1 MKKTRFI
8 LVSIVVLVLA
18 IFSATMLMAGSGDA
32 VETIAD
38 GPGANPGGPI
48 AAPVAYAPTGS
59 ILHDNGPLITHP
71 AGGAGGADASALQSA
86 LGMNVYGFAH
96 ATTGAFRVADDFTV
110 TDPNGWQ
117 VDSFVFYAYQT
128 GSTTASTINSINF
141 RIWDGIPGA
150 GGTVI
155 FGDTTTNRF
164 AATQWSNIYRSI
176 DTDVMASNRP
186 IMATEATAGVVL
198 PAGTYWIDWQTG
210 GTLASGPWAPAITI
224 AGSTA
229 VGNGLQYSG
238 TAWGPLLDNGTAGAQ
253 QGLPFQV
260 IGEPVAAGL
269 PSIVLTKTVGTDG
282 GSCATTTSTS
292 VGYGSTVYY
301 CYTVQN
307 TGNVTLTHHTLT
319 DDVLGTV
326 LGPGF
331 VYNLAPGASAFITE
345 SYVVM
350 TDTITNN
357 ALWTAYISGTNTV
370 ATATASATVTGQ
382 PTDVSLTGFAGQTS
396 GSTMLLVL
404 VVLTGALLGAA
415 LYIRRQWQ
423 D

>member
-32 VETIAD
+32 VETVAD

-48 AAPVAYAPTGS
+48 AAPVAYAPAGS
-59 ILHDNGPLITHP
+59 ILHDNGPLVTHP
-71 AGGAGGADASALQSA
+71 AGGAGGADASVLQTA
-86 LGMNVYGFAH
+86 LGLTVYGFGH
-96 ATTGAFRVADDFTV
+96 ALSTGFRVADDFTV
-110 TDPNGWQ
+110 TDPAGWQ

-128 GSTTASTINSINF
+128 SSPTTSTINNVNF
-141 RIWDGIPGA
+141 RIWDGAPNA
-150 GGTVI
+150 GGSII
-155 FGDTTTNRF
+155 FGDTATNRL

-176 DTDVMASNRP
+176 DTDVTASNRP
-186 IMATEATAGVVL
+186 IMASEATAGITL
-198 PAGTYWIDWQTG
+198 PPGTYWVDWQSG
-210 GTLASGPWAPAITI
+210 GTLGSGPWAPPISIVSQT
-224 AGSTA
+224 TT
-229 VGNGLQYSG
+229 GNALQY
-238 TAWGPLLDNGTAGAQ
+238 DGTAGTWGALVDGAAP
-253 QGLPFQV
+253 QGLPFLV
-260 IGEPVAAGL
+260 IGSAGGP
-269 PSIVLTKTVGTDG
+269 PSITMTKTVGTDP
-282 GSCATTTSTS
+282 GSCATTSNIS
-292 VGYGSTVYY
+292 VGYGTTVYY

-307 TGNVTLTHHTLT
+307 TGNVTLTHHTVT

-326 LGPGF
+326 LGPGY
-331 VYNLAPGASAFITE
+331 VYNLAPGASVPVTT

-357 ALWTAYISGTNTV
+357 ALWTAYVSGTNTV

-404 VVLTGALLGAA
+404 VALTGVLLGAA
-415 LYIRRQWQ
+415 FYIRRQWQ
-423 D
+423 N